1 MDDIISENIINDLT
15 TKCKRYRESSKSSI
29 ERFKILLEVNNDL
42 IKERDKYK
50 EECNKY
56 KEECNKYKEECNKYN
71 EEILQ
76 IKNNYYILEDI
87 NNNLINEI
95 DFLQIKI
102 KNLKNAI
109 SNQMTC
115 NSRLKGKAENLIFE
129 NKTLKQIN
137 NDLNNYYKYNN
148 YVTQSRQE
156 PFKNSTYQANY
167 YQQYN
172 NYAPEQYQVYYLMEC
187 SNQQY
192 PIDNQIT
199 ICEN

>member
-15 TKCKRYRESSKSSI
+15 TKCKRYRESAKASI
-29 ERFKILLEVNNDL
+29 DRFKILLEVNNDL

-50 EECNKY
+50 EEYDKY
-56 KEECNKYKEECNKYN
+56 KEEVKK
-71 EEILQ
+71 
-76 IKNNYYILEDI
+76 IKNDYEILEDT

-95 DFLQIKI
+95 DCLQIKI

-109 SNQMTC
+109 SNQMIC
-115 NSRLKGKAENLIFE
+115 NGRLKGKAENLIFE

-148 YVTQSRQE
+148 YITQSRKE

-172 NYAPEQYQVYYLMEC
+172 NYVSHPEQYQVYYLVEYP
-187 SNQQY
+187 NQQY
-192 PIDNQIT
+192 PIENQIT

>member
-1 MDDIISENIINDLT
+1 MDDIVFENIINDLNS
-15 TKCKRYRESSKSSI
+15 KCERYKESAKASI
-29 ERFKILLEVNNDL
+29 DRFKILLEVNNDL

-50 EECNKY
+50 EECDKY
-56 KEECNKYKEECNKYN
+56 K

-76 IKNNYYILEDI
+76 IKNNYVILEDTNNI
-87 NNNLINEI
+87 LDDTNNNLINEI

-109 SNQMTC
+109 SNQMIC
-115 NSRLKGKAENLIFE
+115 NSRLKSKAENLIIE

-137 NDLNNYYKYNN
+137 NDLNNYYRYHSPVKEN
-148 YVTQSRQE
+148 RRE
-156 PFKNSTYQANY
+156 PYKNQTYQANY

-172 NYAPEQYQVYYLMEC
+172 NYSPYPEQYQVYYLMEY
-187 SNQQY
+187 SQ
-192 PIDNQIT
+192 PEHSIENQIT